1 MIHRKLGTKRPTYCT
16 LYISRV
22 QSYNFFAIFAIV
34 NIHFFNE
41 NKLFYIVGRLIPLIL
56 RYKSRA

>member
-22 QSYNFFAIFAIV
+22 QSYNFFAIFAIARKCFLQ
-34 NIHFFNE
+34 NIKTFLLRQLIYRPIFFTH
-41 NKLFYIVGRLIPLIL
+41 
-56 RYKSRA
+56 KSI